1 MEQYPR
7 ASKRS
12 LKVIKKTSKNVQ
24 YMYVGVD
31 WHSVRIVR
39 ENLSLK
45 VEANEWSLV
54 APHQFSDE
62 TRSKSCRT
70 ARYMYRTYTKFSML

>member
-1 MEQYPR
+1 MEQYTR

-31 WHSVRIVR
+31 WHSVRIVC

-62 TRSKSCRT
+62 ARTKSCRT
-70 ARYMYRTYTKFSML
+70 ARYTYTKFSML